1 MLGKFGVIMADPPW
15 EIHQDLPYGTMA
27 DEEMRRMGL
36 GALQDEGVIF
46 LWVTGAQAPAGHVG
60 FRVLDF
66 APHGPGRA
74 AGRGRH
80 LPLGHRCAS
89 GSRHVGCWDT
99 RRMGLGALQD
109 EGVIFLWVT
118 GALAPAGH
126 VVEVQV
132 IGWLIMHR
140 MINLGQLQDEGVFFQ
155 WVTSALARPCHVVIP
170 AVLHVPGPIAGC
182 QSSNPDALLVRA
194 ESRSCNYGRARHG
207 AGARVPGDLGLQA
220 RG

>member
-1 MLGKFGVIMADPPW
+1 MLAGCCFQWHSLRLHGSPSWPRRQVLTLAALISSCISPRTPGKLQQTRLRRRGVRGDAPKTLRAQVLGKFGVIMADPPW

-46 LWVTGAQAPAGHVG
+46 LWVTGALAPAGHVG
-60 FRVLDF
+60 FQVIGC

-80 LPLGHRCAS
+80 LPVGHRCVYSVKPCEGS
-89 GSRHVGCWDT
+89 GL

-118 GALAPAGH
+118 SALAPAGH
-126 VVEVQV
+126 
-132 IGWLIMHR
+132 
-140 MINLGQLQDEGVFFQ
+140 
-155 WVTSALARPCHVVIP
+155 
-170 AVLHVPGPIAGC
+170 
-182 QSSNPDALLVRA
+182 
-194 ESRSCNYGRARHG
+194 
-207 AGARVPGDLGLQA
+207 A